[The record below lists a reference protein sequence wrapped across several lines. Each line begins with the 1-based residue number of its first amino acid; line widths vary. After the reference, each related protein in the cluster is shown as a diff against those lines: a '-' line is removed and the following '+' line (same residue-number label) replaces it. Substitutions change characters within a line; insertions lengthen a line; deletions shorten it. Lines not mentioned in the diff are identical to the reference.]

1 MYDSI
6 QNSKLTVSRYDCA
19 PRLFTQSYLSLECSG
34 SENQKCCSINLFAL
48 KARCWFSGTVQ
59 GAGVWCMV
67 SPTPGKMASPSPSPS
82 CDVVRWP
89 GAARAGLHHRQC
101 PQLLLTQ
108 PGGHLQS
115 RLDTC
120 PDTRTRAHTRGHV
133 SRHHPSSAVG
143 EYSDEYNS

>member
-1 MYDSI
+1 MCSPP
-6 QNSKLTVSRYDCA
+6 VH
-19 PRLFTQSYLSLECSG
+19 TQLSQPSLECSG

-48 KARCWFSGTVQ
+48 KARCWFSGTVPS
-59 GAGVWCMV
+59 AGVWCMV

-89 GAARAGLHHRQC
+89 GAARAGLHHPHHPQC
-101 PQLLLTQ
+101 PQLLQTQ

-115 RLDTC
+115 RQ
-120 PDTRTRAHTRGHV
+120 RTRAQTRGHV
-133 SRHHPSSAVG
+133 SKHLPSSAVG